1 MNENIGDTTMYIRA
15 VQAANVYM
23 DNNNLKRYKKVTE
36 GSGENK
42 VVKYEPIKD
51 DNKIYYSKA
60 VISDSIFTRYAVK
73 HGVTLTKR
81 NRTLDFVMIKFD
93 YGYIGKKESECIK
106 AEELRTLY
114 YENGISVTW
123 KEYDKD
129 GKKIEGKRQTI
140 NYKMLYRTTG
150 KAKQGDCVFCR
161 ADLHNVMLK
170 YMTMDLFDKIPDV
183 QGAKI
188 VELSAYAPLIT
199 ATAKKYIHIPLDNIF
214 VVKDESVSCYK
225 NAHIVKY
232 KKYKEKNKNGEEEYK
247 EECYVKRN
255 VKDTPITNTIWDGMG
270 IISEELFP
278 NNMEGFIYCR
288 SHFFKSCLFRGD
300 IQQYFKDYYKD
311 DYDTAYSIDM
321 FGRKLKVSDIKV
333 IVSDNSL
340 KWLKFTEVMSKAGTN
355 EKAFEYYK
363 KVIKKDG
370 EIFEIVK
377 DAHASKY
384 GEWQRMSFQMNN
396 TLLTTDENTLTRI
409 AQPSID
415 YYNELKLN
423 TDSFVDF
430 LAVTSPN
437 MCSINNIL
445 IDMYRANPD
454 VERWSYFKNKRTK
467 ILSEYKLNRLQQGK
481 LLQRGDNLTI
491 CGNVIALL
499 KKVTGQKDF
508 LNEGCFEVMNNA
520 IQCYTTQFGEGE
532 YIAGFR
538 NPHNSP
544 NNIVNL
550 YNVYPTELIK
560 YFPKLGK
567 NVVVINGIYT
577 DVQERLNSQDLDSD
591 TIYATNQA
599 DIVELAKKAYV
610 EYPTIVN
617 GIGKKP
623 NSYNKSMKAYALM
636 DNNIS
641 ASQTDVG
648 ESSNLAQ
655 RALSYWFD
663 NGCKNEELEDIF
675 IICAVLAQ
683 VAIDS
688 AKRTFEATPSK
699 EINRLIR
706 KDCMKKPYP
715 KFYAEIQKYKNKKKK
730 NYKEIEKRYSGDNVE
745 SLNCP
750 MDIIFDIIEENA
762 IDLRKDKSL
771 NTKTNKRDADY
782 LDFTYDKN
790 KVNRSQLDK
799 ITSIISEYNQAI
811 EDINKKELNED
822 NFNESEKLIA
832 HNECVNKLKNLTIK
846 NDTFKMLISKAFND
860 NKYAPLRDSILIM
873 LYDTR
878 KDDFMS
884 YVKKLQKR

>member
-36 GSGENK
+36 GSGKNK
-42 VVKYEPIKD
+42 VVKYEAMEG

-129 GKKIEGKRQTI
+129 GKEIEGKRQTI

-278 NNMEGFIYCR
+278 NDMEGFIYCR

-311 DYDTAYSIDM
+311 DYDTAYSTDM
-321 FGRKLKVSDIKV
+321 FGRKLKISDIKV

-340 KWLKFTEVMSKAGTN
+340 KWLKFTEAMSKEGTN
-355 EKAFEYYK
+355 EKAFAYYE
-363 KVIKKDG
+363 KVMKKDG

-384 GEWQRMSFQMNN
+384 GEWQRSSFQMNN
-396 TLLTTDENTLTRI
+396 TLLTTDENTLTKI
-409 AQPSID
+409 TQPSID
-415 YYNELKLN
+415 YFNKLKTN
-423 TDSFVDF
+423 ANAFVDF
-430 LAVTSPN
+430 LSIISPN
-437 MCSINNIL
+437 MCSINNVL

-454 VERWSYFKNKRTK
+454 VERWSYFKNKRAK
-467 ILSEYKLNRLQQGK
+467 ILSEFKISRLQQGK

-508 LNEGCFEVMNNA
+508 LNEGCFEVMDNA
-520 IQCYTTQFGEGE
+520 IQCYTTQFAEGE

-544 NNIVNL
+544 NNIVHL

-560 YFPKLGK
+560 YFSKLGK

-591 TIYATNQA
+591 TIYATNQS
-599 DIVELAKKAYV
+599 DIVKLAEEAYV
-610 EYPTIVN
+610 KYPTIVN
-617 GIGKKP
+617 GINKSS
-623 NSYNKSMKAYALM
+623 NIYDKSMKSYAIM

-641 ASQTDVG
+641 ASQMDVG

-663 NGCKNEELEDIF
+663 GECKENELEDIF

-683 VAIDS
+683 CAIDS
-688 AKRTFEATPSK
+688 SKRTFEATPSK
-699 EINRLIR
+699 EINRLVR

-715 KFYAEIQKYKNKKKK
+715 KFYAEIQKYKNRKKK
-730 NYKEIEKRYSGDNVE
+730 NYKDIEERYSGDNVKFM
-745 SLNCP
+745 NCP
-750 MDIIFDIIEENA
+750 MDIIFNIIEENTL
-762 IDLRKDKSL
+762 DLRKDKSL

-782 LDFTYDKN
+782 IDFSYDKD
-790 KVNRSQLDK
+790 KVNRSQFKK
-799 ITSIISEYNQAI
+799 ITSIISDYYNDI
-811 EDINKKELNED
+811 EDINKKESKEENI
-822 NFNESEKLIA
+822 NESEKLIA
-832 HNECVNKLKNLTIK
+832 YNECVNKLKNLTIK
-846 NDTFKMLISKAFND
+846 NNTLKMLISKAFND

-878 KDDFMS
+878 RDDFMS
-884 YVKKLQKR
+884 CVKKI